1 MTPVW
6 LIASTIISPKPFH
19 SWAVR
24 VLAEFVDLTSEPVR
38 VEEQLEVKKRAEQRS
53 RVESVFTCGIGLKS
67 MESA

>member
-1 MTPVW
+1 
-6 LIASTIISPKPFH
+6 
-19 SWAVR
+19 
-24 VLAEFVDLTSEPVR
+24 LAEFVDLTSEPVR